1 MLYRLIIVSEIQ
13 TLIFTVISQLIKGAK
28 SLPLCYVIKMQQY
41 KKRLYTAIDYRD
53 KELLKEQYL
62 FLKQYNEDTD
72 EIRILYLRNYYLLWK
87 VFYKLKE
94 IIAR

>member
-41 KKRLYTAIDYRD
+41 TAFAV
-53 KELLKEQYL
+53 LKVQ
-62 FLKQYNEDTD
+62 F
-72 EIRILYLRNYYLLWK
+72 
-87 VFYKLKE
+87 
-94 IIAR
+94 

>member
-41 KKRLYTAIDYRD
+41 TNVIN
-53 KELLKEQYL
+53 LKA
-62 FLKQYNEDTD
+62 EDIYSEMD
-72 EIRILYLRNYYLLWK
+72 
-87 VFYKLKE
+87 
-94 IIAR
+94 